1 MSAPIRLKSSDEI
14 FVIKGADV
22 VHICSSP
29 DTDDQIVVFHD
40 ELPEL
45 IEVLTQIL
53 KDKK

>member
-1 MSAPIRLKSSDEI
+1 MSAPIRLKSDPE
-14 FVIKGADV
+14 VWIKKGKDS
-22 VHICSSP
+22 VHIGDGLGES
-29 DTDDQIVVFHD
+29 ILLFHD